1 MSNPTSNYDPKV
13 AATLY
18 ETFGD
23 YMMKPTVVGECSC
36 SYALN
41 VFLGVLLFNVMMYLA
56 YIVGKKVKNDKYRK
70 KKTERDRK
78 REIFQKLK
86 YHGYY

>member
-1 MSNPTSNYDPKV
+1 MSDPSNYDPKI

-18 ETFGD
+18 DTFGD
-23 YMMKPTVVGECSC
+23 YMAKPTVVGECSC

-41 VFLGVLLFNVMMYLA
+41 VFLGLLLFNVMLYLS
-56 YIVGKKVKNDKYRK
+56 YIVGKK
-70 KKTERDRK
+70 
-78 REIFQKLK
+78 EIFQKLK